1 MAPRK
6 PRRASPK
13 TPSLAQYKR
22 LLTVTRRLA
31 EMVEQLADEAADAR
45 DERRIQLQ
53 RIAQLQAELDTI
65 KKAWEQMKGNS

>member
-1 MAPRK
+1 
-6 PRRASPK
+6 
-13 TPSLAQYKR
+13 
-22 LLTVTRRLA
+22 
-31 EMVEQLADEAADAR
+31 MVEQLADEAADAR